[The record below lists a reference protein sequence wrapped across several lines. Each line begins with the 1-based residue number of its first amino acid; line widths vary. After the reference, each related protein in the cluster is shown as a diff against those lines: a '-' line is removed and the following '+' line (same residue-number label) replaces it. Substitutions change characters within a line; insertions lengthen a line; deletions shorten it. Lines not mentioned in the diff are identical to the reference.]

1 MIRKSKREFERN
13 IGIQSQSNPKICWSH
28 VRSKLKSNTNV
39 APLLQDVKD
48 EISIKFDDKE
58 NTNIF

>member
-13 IGIQSQSNPKICWSH
+13 NGIQSKSNPKICWPH

-58 NTNIF
+58 NTNFF